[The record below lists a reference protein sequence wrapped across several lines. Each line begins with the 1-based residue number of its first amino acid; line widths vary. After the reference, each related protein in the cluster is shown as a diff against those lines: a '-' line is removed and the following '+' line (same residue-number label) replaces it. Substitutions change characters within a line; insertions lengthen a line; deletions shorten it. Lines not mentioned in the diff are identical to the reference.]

1 MTKKEARFFTRLG
14 GERVRCSLCAHGC
27 LIPEGT
33 TGICGGRR
41 NEGGTLVTE
50 LYGTL
55 IAEHVDPIEK
65 KPFFHVLPGSRSYS
79 IATCGCNFRC
89 SFCQNAEISQQFLV
103 GRPTPPARVVE
114 AAVRSG
120 CNSIAFTYTEP
131 TLMLEYALDTAALA
145 HDAGLC
151 TLLVT
156 NGYQSMEALDAMAG
170 AIDAANVDLK
180 AFSDAFYRRLCG
192 ARLQPVLDA
201 ITGMHARGIFVEITT
216 LVVPG
221 ENDDAGQLR
230 ALAEFIAALSP
241 DIPWHVSRFHG
252 AYRMLDREATPVE
265 TLARAREAG
274 RAAGLRY
281 VYVGNV
287 PGGGGEDTIC
297 PGCGARVIER
307 AGFEVTA
314 LRLRGARCAACN
326 REIPLISGPGGRA
339 ASA

>member
-1 MTKKEARFFTRLG
+1 MAKKEARFFTRVDAT
-14 GERVRCSLCAHGC
+14 RVRCSLCAHGC
-27 LIPEGT
+27 LIPEGK
-33 TGICGGRR
+33 TGVCGARR

-65 KPFFHVLPGSRSYS
+65 KPFFHVLPGSSSYS

-89 SFCQNAEISQQFLV
+89 SFCQNAEISQQLLV
-103 GRPTPPARVVE
+103 GRPTPPGRVVE
-114 AAVRSG
+114 AALRSG
-120 CNSIAFTYTEP
+120 CRSIAFTYTEP
-131 TLMLEYALDTAALA
+131 TLMLEYALDTATLA
-145 HDAGLC
+145 HHAGLC

-156 NGYQSMEALDAMAG
+156 NGYQSTEALDALAG

-180 AFSDAFYRRLCG
+180 AFNDAFYRRLCG

-201 ITGMHARGIFVEITT
+201 IAGMHARGIFVEITT

-221 ENDDAGQLR
+221 ENDDAGELR

-252 AYRMLDREATPVE
+252 AHRMLDREATPLA
-265 TLARAREAG
+265 TLVRAREAG

-314 LRLRGARCAACN
+314 LRLRGARCAACD

-339 ASA
+339 VSA